1 MIDNRADYG
10 FKYNATRDG
19 YLVDEEVI
27 SVVKRVFHMI
37 GVEGTSIRGVVA
49 TLNRECVK
57 PPGAPWTTSGRWGTQ
72 AIRENIQ
79 GRCLQTSHLQRGEGV
94 SRARGSRPSGPVEAL
109 WHLVAQPTGTK
120 LT

>member
-57 PPGAPWTTSGRWGTQ
+57 PPGAPWTRSGRWGTQ
-72 AIRENIQ
+72 AIRENIIKDDVYKLHTYKEAKALA
-79 GRCLQTSHLQRGEGV
+79 GPEV
-94 SRARGSRPSGPVEAL
+94 PARLDPS
-109 WHLVAQPTGTK
+109 K
-120 LT
+120 LYGI